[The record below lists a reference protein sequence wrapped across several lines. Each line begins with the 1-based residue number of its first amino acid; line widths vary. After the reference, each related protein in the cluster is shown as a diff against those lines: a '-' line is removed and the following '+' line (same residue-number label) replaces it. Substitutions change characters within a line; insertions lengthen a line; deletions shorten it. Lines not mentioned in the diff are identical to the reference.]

1 MFLLLIH
8 HISNSMPPWIDKNR
22 CRGSSACADVCPG
35 SVIYVAG
42 AQALV
47 ANPDACTECEACVRA
62 CPVHAVV
69 LERRDPWPKRVLIVY
84 DRPRGKIASMANH
97 IAAGVKESGCEPHLV
112 TADKA
117 SIPDVL
123 LADAVLIGSTSAI
136 EGLSESTAQFVGN
149 LRWESRHGRPV
160 SAFGTF
166 KYEITWEYMIVSND
180 AAQWGWAP
188 FNHELWLREADV
200 EARSGDAFRFGQEY
214 GQWAQGV
221 LS

>member
-1 MFLLLIH
+1 
-8 HISNSMPPWIDKNR
+8 MPPRIDKNR
-22 CRGSSACADVCPG
+22 CRGSGACADVCPG

-84 DRPRGKIASMANH
+84 DRPKRKTEKLAHH

-112 TADKA
+112 TADQA

-136 EGLSESTAQFVGN
+136 EGLSESTAQFVGT

-160 SAFGTF
+160 GAFGTY
-166 KYEITWEYMIVSND
+166 KYELTWEYQIISND
-180 AAQWGWAP
+180 ALQWGWAP
-188 FNHELWLREADV
+188 FSHELWMREADV
-200 EARSGDAFRFGQEY
+200 EARSGDAFRYGQEF